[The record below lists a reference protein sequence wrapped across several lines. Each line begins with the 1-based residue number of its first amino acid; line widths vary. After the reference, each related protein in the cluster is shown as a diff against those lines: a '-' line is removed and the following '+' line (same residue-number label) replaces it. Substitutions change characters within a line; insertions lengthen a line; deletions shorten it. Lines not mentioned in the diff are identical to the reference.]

1 VTEQA
6 AVQNDPVR
14 IADDVMAYLTSKGAI
29 NEAIDLKAQFE
40 GKTFQFYLVRLRS
53 ENKDIILV
61 DYDGRTVLQVELF
74 AMGDPLALDANTPLK
89 KQVLH
94 TVTHFDDGPWVD
106 VLRGALYAGEFSKW
120 DETP

>member
-29 NEAIDLKAQFE
+29 NEAIDLKTQFE

-61 DYDGRTVLQVELF
+61 DYDGRCLQVELF
-74 AMGDPLALDANTPLK
+74 AMGDPSARLFRSK
-89 KQVLH
+89 SI
-94 TVTHFDDGPWVD
+94 
-106 VLRGALYAGEFSKW
+106 LRPPRDRSSRKMPCSIPARS
-120 DETP
+120 